1 MKNLE
6 EIQLLLRE
14 HQELLQKRFRV
25 SEMQV
30 FGSYAKGQ
38 QTVDSDVDIL
48 ISYDHPPTLWMLGE
62 LRDYLSEML
71 GLQVDIVTEKG
82 LKPRMRERVL
92 AEAVKI

>member
-1 MKNLE
+1 MKSLE
-6 EIQLLLRE
+6 EIQLILQE

-25 SEMQV
+25 SKMQI
-30 FGSYAKGQ
+30 FGSYARGQ
-38 QTVDSDVDIL
+38 QTINSDVDIL
-48 ISYDHPPTLWMLGE
+48 IGYDHPPTLWMLGE

-82 LKPRMRERVL
+82 LKPRIRERVL